1 MDQQISSDSRLL
13 KVNTVRWTAKQSE
26 EAHIECHGV
35 TPGVWLKA
43 IGSQVGAFPV
53 CHVLGGKKI
62 KMKKKNILVW
72 RTRVLGVWLAGRF
85 SSFAYK

>member
-1 MDQQISSDSRLL
+1 L

-53 CHVLGGKKI
+53 CHVLGGKII
-62 KMKKKNILVW
+62 KMKKKERIDTFFFELCIIPL
-72 RTRVLGVWLAGRF
+72 RTP
-85 SSFAYK
+85 S

>member
-1 MDQQISSDSRLL
+1 MEVVEEFS
-13 KVNTVRWTAKQSE
+13 KVNTVRWTAEQSE

-53 CHVLGGKKI
+53 CHVLGGKI
-62 KMKKKNILVW
+62 IMEKKKIYNIV
-72 RTRVLGVWLAGRF
+72 
-85 SSFAYK
+85 